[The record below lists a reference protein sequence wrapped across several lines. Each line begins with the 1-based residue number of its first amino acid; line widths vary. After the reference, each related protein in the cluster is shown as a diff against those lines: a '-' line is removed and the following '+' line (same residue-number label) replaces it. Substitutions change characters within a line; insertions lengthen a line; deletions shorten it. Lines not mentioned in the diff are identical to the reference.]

1 MNKTRKL
8 LIVGIIVSL
17 LVIVVCS
24 FVVPSIS
31 KEDVKDTSSKI
42 QQTQQ
47 KDEEKNDEHASS
59 NEESKKDSKLM
70 NKWIGIVVGVVTT
83 GVILYLARKN
93 LVRFIPAMD
102 LYIGNVK
109 MIVSAILFGIT
120 FICVY
125 NMHKKGFRNVL
136 YVMLMF
142 IALMTG
148 LAVNPVSRTTDIIY
162 KKPICAKFEEIRNKE
177 PDALWLGDDTGWYLN
192 NYMVANGLRVINS
205 TNVYPNFELFETV
218 LGKEKAA
225 LPENKTVYNRYCHVN
240 INLGIYEANRVF
252 AAAPDNIVVE
262 LNAESL
268 DDLGIDYIVA
278 KKDIN
283 EMGYSIKF
291 EELYY
296 EDGLYIF
303 KPIYEN

>member
-1 MNKTRKL
+1 MER
-8 LIVGIIVSL
+8 
-17 LVIVVCS
+17 
-24 FVVPSIS
+24 
-31 KEDVKDTSSKI
+31 
-42 QQTQQ
+42 
-47 KDEEKNDEHASS
+47 
-59 NEESKKDSKLM
+59 NEENKKDSKLM
-70 NKWIGIVVGVVTT
+70 NKWIGIVVGVITT

-177 PDALWLGDDTGWYLN
+177 PDALWLGDDTGWY
-192 NYMVANGLRVINS
+192 
-205 TNVYPNFELFETV
+205 
-218 LGKEKAA
+218 
-225 LPENKTVYNRYCHVN
+225 
-240 INLGIYEANRVF
+240 
-252 AAAPDNIVVE
+252 
-262 LNAESL
+262 
-268 DDLGIDYIVA
+268 
-278 KKDIN
+278 
-283 EMGYSIKF
+283 
-291 EELYY
+291 
-296 EDGLYIF
+296 
-303 KPIYEN
+303 